1 MLLTIKMTSKLY
13 NYYTDIVYGL
23 RITNTNFEN
32 LFIIKTLCLGNEQ
45 IFEIL
50 CSWKN
55 KIY

>member
-45 IFEIL
+45 IFEVL